1 MTCFS
6 EGRFNVQFFLYS
18 FNKIYP
24 REVAQED
31 TRSQKHA
38 SQKYIDSLG
47 QSKTGDRFIIESYFN
62 SLIKIEN
69 HAIGF
74 VISEMIVAN
83 LFCRWDLI
91 ELHGKDINPIKSSF
105 LTFD

>member
-1 MTCFS
+1 MT
-6 EGRFNVQFFLYS
+6 
-18 FNKIYP
+18 
-24 REVAQED
+24 QED

-38 SQKYIDSLG
+38 SKKYVDSLG
-47 QSKTGDRFIIESYFN
+47 QSKRGDKFIIESYFN
-62 SLIKIEN
+62 SLIKIGN

-74 VISEMIVAN
+74 LVSEMIVAN

-91 ELHGKDINPIKSSF
+91 ELHGKYINSINSSF

>member
-1 MTCFS
+1 M
-6 EGRFNVQFFLYS
+6 
-18 FNKIYP
+18 
-24 REVAQED
+24 AQED

-38 SQKYIDSLG
+38 SQKYVGSFG
-47 QSKTGDRFIIESYFN
+47 QSKRGDKFIIESYFN
-62 SLIKIEN
+62 SLIKTEN

-74 VISEMIVAN
+74 VISEMTVAN